1 MSPSAKI
8 VNDTVSLMTVSWA
21 ISARTG
27 DGRHQLS
34 RGAFTL
40 PCAWSLSCFLQ
51 EDRERLESCSVD
63 QTHRQSFAGQD
74 LLAEAARKQMNL
86 PCPLQALDESRPTQ
100 LGPPCPT
107 SRNVLQN
114 RETLSVKRLRF
125 GRRWC
130 VLANLS
136 DKSDEGLP
144 ELRVGFV
151 DSSRRPLAL
160 GLSIQ
165 QLFEL
170 FCHCRSRDRARRR
183 G

>member
-1 MSPSAKI
+1 M
-8 VNDTVSLMTVSWA
+8 
-21 ISARTG
+21 
-27 DGRHQLS
+27 
-34 RGAFTL
+34 
-40 PCAWSLSCFLQ
+40 Q
-51 EDRERLESCSVD
+51 EYRERLERGSVD

-100 LGPPCPT
+100 LDPPCPT

-130 VLANLS
+130 LLANLS

-151 DSSRRPLAL
+151 DSSRRPFAL

-165 QLFEL
+165 
-170 FCHCRSRDRARRR
+170 
-183 G
+183 